1 MLVTIIGVVHSLRME
16 FVKEYY
22 ASRGYEVE
30 NIMIE
35 PDSVQ
40 SFFNQLSVSKKIRKS
55 VAQMNPDIVYC
66 EAVFDLLI
74 KELGVLK
81 KKNNNI
87 KLIFDVDSYSTS
99 LHQKHLNQA
108 NTLFCSCELYKG
120 YIHGAHVLYPTNGQN
135 CLVSSPE
142 LKADELSFCVMHQKN
157 LDMNLMVTFLREC
170 STKRKCV
177 LHILGNWKQKEAF
190 IQNVLNVGVNV
201 VDHKELTSQSSRQE
215 VFDQCHYGLNLRNSN
230 KIDFECLEYMCGQL
244 PIINSVTSD
253 LESLCELWDIGMNIN
268 DKNYKVIAK
277 RVCEETLVEQFEKRK
292 HIRNLYN
299 TYFTRKKFF
308 EVLEEGGNV

>member
-30 NIMIE
+30 NITIE

-108 NTLFCSCELYKG
+108 NTLFCSCESYRG
-120 YIHGAHVLYPTNGQN
+120 YIHGAYVL
-135 CLVSSPE
+135 
-142 LKADELSFCVMHQKN
+142 
-157 LDMNLMVTFLREC
+157 
-170 STKRKCV
+170 
-177 LHILGNWKQKEAF
+177 
-190 IQNVLNVGVNV
+190 
-201 VDHKELTSQSSRQE
+201 
-215 VFDQCHYGLNLRNSN
+215 
-230 KIDFECLEYMCGQL
+230 
-244 PIINSVTSD
+244 
-253 LESLCELWDIGMNIN
+253 
-268 DKNYKVIAK
+268 
-277 RVCEETLVEQFEKRK
+277 
-292 HIRNLYN
+292 
-299 TYFTRKKFF
+299 
-308 EVLEEGGNV
+308 